1 MKSIITLL
9 LSFAFLIPAIA
20 QEEVEL
26 PKDAKAR
33 EKIVA
38 ARIAYITEKL
48 NLTPAEAEKFWPIYN
63 EFDQK
68 RKEIRLQAKEIRQ
81 NPDPAKSKEDND
93 KLAIAQQ
100 HQVRQKE
107 LDLERDYSKKLL
119 DVISAQKVR
128 ALPKTEKDFRDLL
141 LRQIQQRQALK
152 EQRQLQ
158 RDRKDQRLKN
168 N

>member
-9 LSFAFLIPAIA
+9 LSMVLLVPALA
-20 QEEVEL
+20 QDEEL
-26 PKDAKAR
+26 PKDAKAK
-33 EKIVA
+33 EKIIA

-68 RKEIRLQAKEIRQ
+68 RKDLRVEAKDLR
-81 NPDPAKSKEDND
+81 NTPDPAKSKEEND
-93 KLAIAQQ
+93 KNAIAQQ
-100 HQVRQKE
+100 HQLRQRE
-107 LDLERDYSKKLL
+107 LDLERDYSKRLL
-119 DVISAQKVR
+119 DVVSAQKVR

-141 LRQIQQRQALK
+141 LRQIQQRQAIK

-158 RDRKDQRLKN
+158 RDRKDQKPNRSN
-168 N
+168 

>member
-1 MKSIITLL
+1 MKSIITFL
-9 LSFAFLIPAIA
+9 LSFVILIPAMA
-20 QEEVEL
+20 QDEVEL
-26 PKDAKAR
+26 PKDTKAR
-33 EKIVA
+33 EKIIA
-38 ARIAYITEKL
+38 ARIAFITEKL

-68 RKEIRLQAKEIRQ
+68 RKEIRLEAKEVRK
-81 NPDPAKSKEDND
+81 NTDPAKSKEEND
-93 KLAIAQQ
+93 KTAIAQQ
-100 HQVRQKE
+100 HQIRQKE

-119 DVISAQKVR
+119 DVVSAQKVR

-152 EQRQLQ
+152 EQRQQQ
-158 RDRKDQRLKN
+158 RDRKDQRPKN